1 MIEIIVGA
9 GVFRYKVKQFKS
21 AKVDFGNTSDVALD
35 SNERIYI
42 FQRKTPPVLVFN
54 KKGILVD
61 SWGDD
66 LIADVHGVF
75 ISDNDEIFVVAR
87 GVHEVLKF
95 NSSGELLLRIGSRG
109 VPSWQ
114 KPFNHPTDVA
124 VSDKGDIFV
133 TDGYGNA
140 AVHKFLESGKH
151 VFSWGEPGSGK
162 GEFHTP
168 HGIWVHKGKVY
179 VVDRDNNRVQIF
191 DEEGE
196 YITEWCDFFHPM
208 GIYMDSRENIF
219 VTDQTPRFTVLNLH
233 GKILSRGFSPD
244 FGHGVWGDSSG
255 NLYLSSNEKGV
266 NRFIKI

>member
-1 MIEIIVGA
+1 
-9 GVFRYKVKQFKS
+9 
-21 AKVDFGNTSDVALD
+21 
-35 SNERIYI
+35 
-42 FQRKTPPVLVFN
+42 
-54 KKGILVD
+54 D
-61 SWGDD
+61 SWGED

-75 ISDNDEIFVVAR
+75 ISDSDEIFVVAR

-109 VPSWQ
+109 LPSWQ

-124 VSDKGDIFV
+124 VSDRGDIFV

-191 DEEGE
+191 NEEGE

-208 GIYMDSRENIF
+208 GIYVDSKENIF

-255 NLYLSSNEKGV
+255 NLYMSSNEKGV